1 MSIVAR
7 LELPDAIAVSPI
19 EPPGDPQSGPGFDLV
34 RCIRAFDGWVA
45 PDGLAPRAV
54 LERLVEQ
61 GRLEAWP
68 GRPLYRA
75 PRSPM
80 SANAGDAA

>member
-1 MSIVAR
+1 MSFVAQ
-7 LELPDAIAVSPI
+7 LGLSESAFTTPI
-19 EPPGDPQSGPGFDLV
+19 PSRTLAEAAADFDLIA
-34 RCIRAFDGWVA
+34 CIRAFDGWVA

-54 LERLVEQ
+54 LDRLVEQ

-75 PRSPM
+75 PRS
-80 SANAGDAA
+80 AATASGGVAV

>member
-7 LELPDAIAVSPI
+7 LELPDAIAISPI
-19 EPPGDPQSGPGFDLV
+19 DPPEAAPFTPGFDLV
-34 RCIRAFDGWVA
+34 RCIRALDGWVA
-45 PDGLAPRAV
+45 PEGLAPRTV
-54 LERLVEQ
+54 LDRLVEQ

-75 PRSPM
+75 PRA
-80 SANAGDAA
+80 SALFPAGDGA

>member
-7 LELPDAIAVSPI
+7 LELPDAVAAPSIMPSGGASF
-19 EPPGDPQSGPGFDLV
+19 GPGFDLV

-54 LERLVEQ
+54 LDRLVGQ

-75 PRSPM
+75 PRV
-80 SANAGDAA
+80 SALVPAGDAA